1 MVQGSGGLR
10 TTSEAQFS
18 PRGDLSFPSPAGDSR
33 MMKNPDS
40 NQGKR
45 DERTEIRETTHRVM
59 GSRQSQKSVERS
71 GQRRQP
77 KTGGTGGHPKK

>member
-1 MVQGSGGLR
+1 
-10 TTSEAQFS
+10 
-18 PRGDLSFPSPAGDSR
+18 

>member
-1 MVQGSGGLR
+1 VDVAKGRLACAVADLQCMTMKKNESN
-10 TTSEAQFS
+10 
-18 PRGDLSFPSPAGDSR
+18 RGKP
-33 MMKNPDS
+33 
-40 NQGKR
+40 

-77 KTGGTGGHPKK
+77 KTGGTGGHGKSSQS

>member
-1 MVQGSGGLR
+1 MSP
-10 TTSEAQFS
+10 TEALFVGWQTCNNLIMKKNES
-18 PRGDLSFPSPAGDSR
+18 SRGKP
-33 MMKNPDS
+33 
-40 NQGKR
+40 

-77 KTGGTGGHPKK
+77 KTGGTGGHGKGGQS